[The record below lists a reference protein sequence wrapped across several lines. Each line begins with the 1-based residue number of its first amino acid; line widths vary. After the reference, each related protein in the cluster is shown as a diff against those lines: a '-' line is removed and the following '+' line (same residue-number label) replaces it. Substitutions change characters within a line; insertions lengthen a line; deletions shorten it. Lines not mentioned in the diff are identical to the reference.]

1 MNFESYSHSGIST
14 LRLEIGTLGFF
25 QCFCDVYEHT
35 KPLGI
40 SSKYYGWGF
49 LIGGWIT
56 VGLWVGLWVVVVY
69 HFVLKKMKVWVS
81 ISLVKFIETSK
92 NM

>member
-1 MNFESYSHSGIST
+1 M
-14 LRLEIGTLGFF
+14 RLEIGTLGFF

-56 VGLWVGLWVVVVY
+56 VGLGGCCVPLCAQENEGLGIN
-69 HFVLKKMKVWVS
+69 KS
-81 ISLVKFIETSK
+81 C
-92 NM
+92 